1 MTEAFTTFSGPNTA
15 KKMLFDNVQRLGFVR
30 TGGVV
35 GARTMVGR
43 TTLRRFRVLGLW
55 CLFALVACVL
65 TACAVPSVP
74 SGDGAGGTGDRLE
87 AVPIAKPL
95 HSAAAQLA
103 ALRLFNTPETVRQW
117 EPFVLPGKTFAR
129 FDAANIQG
137 RPALKVA
144 ANRSVSILRQQ
155 MASAPVQAGRLAFSW
170 RIDGLAQG
178 ADLTDAQVED
188 SPVRLVLAFD
198 GDRSRLS
205 PRTHRLSE
213 LTQLLTGEPL
223 PFATLAY
230 VWSNTEPVGTIVVN
244 PRTDRIR
251 KLVVESGADHLGCWR
266 DHERDVYADYL
277 QAFGEPPGNL
287 VALMTDTD
295 NTQSRLTAWY
305 GALTL
310 KPREAVDTAGYF
322 RGR

>member
-1 MTEAFTTFSGPNTA
+1 M
-15 KKMLFDNVQRLGFVR
+15 
-30 TGGVV
+30 
-35 GARTMVGR
+35 
-43 TTLRRFRVLGLW
+43 
-55 CLFALVACVL
+55 
-65 TACAVPSVP
+65 
-74 SGDGAGGTGDRLE
+74 
-87 AVPIAKPL
+87 
-95 HSAAAQLA
+95 
-103 ALRLFNTPETVRQW
+103 
-117 EPFVLPGKTFAR
+117 
-129 FDAANIQG
+129 
-137 RPALKVA
+137 
-144 ANRSVSILRQQ
+144 
-155 MASAPVQAGRLAFSW
+155 
-170 RIDGLAQG
+170 AQG
-178 ADLTDAQVED
+178 DDLTDAQVED

-244 PRTDRIR
+244 PRTERIR
-251 KLVVESGADHLGCWR
+251 ELVVESGADHLGRWR

-277 QAFGEPPGNL
+277 QAFGEPSGNL
-287 VALMTDTD
+287 VALALMTDTD